1 MKENKIIRILTL
13 VIILII
19 GGLTFILYK
28 NNISEKIRIQQEK
41 ELDNVYLE
49 LDSISNLLG
58 DKILTI
64 SQLGGD
70 IDSLLIL
77 KENLELEKREFRT
90 RAYAQINRLQGKVEG
105 YRELLL
111 AQDEEIERLR
121 EVNEQL
127 FEENKEQKI
136 EINNLNSTISNIN
149 KSNKKLEKQIEVAS
163 RLELLEIE
171 IIGIFRNGSQKR
183 NQFRNRSLEKLN
195 INFTLGENDL
205 AKIEVKDLYII
216 LEKPNGEVIYD
227 ISNGSGSFTFEKRE
241 MFFTIKEE
249 VLIDKSEKKLSV
261 EYLINDEF
269 NKGTYLVKLY
279 TDEYKIGSGEFL
291 IK

>member
-19 GGLTFILYK
+19 GGLAFILYK
-28 NNISEKIRIQQEK
+28 NNVSEKIRIQQEK

-77 KENLELEKREFRT
+77 KENLELEKREFRS

-149 KSNKKLEKQIEVAS
+149 KSNKKLEEQIEVAS

-171 IIGIFRNGSQKR
+171 IVGIFRNGSQKR

-195 INFTLGENDL
+195 INFSLGENDL

-249 VLIDKSEKKLSV
+249 VLIDKSEKKLSI

-269 NKGTYLVKLY
+269 NKGTYSVKLY

>member
-1 MKENKIIRILTL
+1 MKEKKIIRILTL

-19 GGLTFILYK
+19 GGLAFILYK

-41 ELDNVYLE
+41 ELNNVYLE

-111 AQDEEIERLR
+111 AQDEEIKRLR

-149 KSNKKLEKQIEVAS
+149 KSNKKLEEQIEVAS

-216 LEKPNGEVIYD
+216 LEKPSGEIIYD

-269 NKGTYLVKLY
+269 NKGTYLVKLF
-279 TDEYKIGSGEFL
+279 TEEYKIGSGEFL

>member
-19 GGLTFILYK
+19 GGLAFILYK

-183 NQFRNRSLEKLN
+183 NQFRYRSLEKLN

>member
-1 MKENKIIRILTL
+1 MKEDKIIRILTL

-19 GGLTFILYK
+19 GGLAFILYK

-149 KSNKKLEKQIEVAS
+149 KSNKKLEEQIEVAS

-183 NQFRNRSLEKLN
+183 NQFRYRSLEKLN

-279 TDEYKIGSGEFL
+279 TDEYKIGNGEFL

>member
-19 GGLTFILYK
+19 GGLAFILYK
-28 NNISEKIRIQQEK
+28 NNINEKIRIQQEK

-77 KENLELEKREFRT
+77 KENLELEKREFRS

-149 KSNKKLEKQIEVAS
+149 KSNKKLEEQIEVAS

-183 NQFRNRSLEKLN
+183 KQFRNRSLEKLN

-216 LEKPNGEVIYD
+216 LEKPSGEIIYD

-269 NKGTYLVKLY
+269 NKGTYLVKLF

>member
-77 KENLELEKREFRT
+77 KENLELERENLGQEHMHKSID
-90 RAYAQINRLQGKVEG
+90 Y
-105 YRELLL
+105 
-111 AQDEEIERLR
+111 
-121 EVNEQL
+121 
-127 FEENKEQKI
+127 KEK
-136 EINNLNSTISNIN
+136 
-149 KSNKKLEKQIEVAS
+149 
-163 RLELLEIE
+163 
-171 IIGIFRNGSQKR
+171 
-183 NQFRNRSLEKLN
+183 
-195 INFTLGENDL
+195 
-205 AKIEVKDLYII
+205 
-216 LEKPNGEVIYD
+216 
-227 ISNGSGSFTFEKRE
+227 
-241 MFFTIKEE
+241 
-249 VLIDKSEKKLSV
+249 
-261 EYLINDEF
+261 
-269 NKGTYLVKLY
+269 
-279 TDEYKIGSGEFL
+279 
-291 IK
+291 

>member
-28 NNISEKIRIQQEK
+28 NNISEKIRIQQEN

-149 KSNKKLEKQIEVAS
+149 KSNKKLEEQIEVAS

-183 NQFRNRSLEKLN
+183 NQFRYRSLEKLN

>member
-19 GGLTFILYK
+19 GGLAFILYK
-28 NNISEKIRIQQEK
+28 NNINEKIRIQQEK

-77 KENLELEKREFRT
+77 KENLELEKREFRS

-149 KSNKKLEKQIEVAS
+149 KSNKKLEEKIEVAS

-216 LEKPNGEVIYD
+216 LEKPSGEVIYD

-261 EYLINDEF
+261 EYSINDEF
-269 NKGTYLVKLY
+269 NKGTYLVTLY

>member
-19 GGLTFILYK
+19 GGLAFILYK
-28 NNISEKIRIQQEK
+28 NNVSEKIRIQQEK

-77 KENLELEKREFRT
+77 KENLELEKREFRS

-149 KSNKKLEKQIEVAS
+149 KSNKKLEEQIEVAS

-171 IIGIFRNGSQKR
+171 IVGIFRNGSQKR

-216 LEKPNGEVIYD
+216 LEKPSGEVIYD

-269 NKGTYLVKLY
+269 NKGTYSVKLY

>member
-149 KSNKKLEKQIEVAS
+149 KSNKKLEEQIEVAS

>member
-19 GGLTFILYK
+19 GGLAFILYK
-28 NNISEKIRIQQEK
+28 NNVSEKIRIQQDK

-77 KENLELEKREFRT
+77 KENLELEKREFRS

-149 KSNKKLEKQIEVAS
+149 KSNKKLEEQIEVAS

-216 LEKPNGEVIYD
+216 LEKPSGEVIYD

-261 EYLINDEF
+261 EYSINDEF
-269 NKGTYLVKLY
+269 NKGTYLVTLY

>member
-19 GGLTFILYK
+19 GGLAFILYK

>member
-19 GGLTFILYK
+19 CGLAFIIYK

-49 LDSISNLLG
+49 LDSISNVLG

-77 KENLELEKREFRT
+77 KENLELEKREFRS

-149 KSNKKLEKQIEVAS
+149 KSNKKLEEQIEVAS

-171 IIGIFRNGSQKR
+171 IVGIFRNGSQKR

-216 LEKPNGEVIYD
+216 LEKPSGEVIYD

-269 NKGTYLVKLY
+269 NKGTYLVKLF
-279 TDEYKIGSGEFL
+279 TDEYEIGSGEFL

>member
-19 GGLTFILYK
+19 GGLAFILYK

-111 AQDEEIERLR
+111 AQDEEIKRLR

-183 NQFRNRSLEKLN
+183 NQFRYRSLEKLN

>member
-19 GGLTFILYK
+19 GGLAFILYK

-49 LDSISNLLG
+49 LDSISNVLG

-77 KENLELEKREFRT
+77 KENLELEKKEFRS
-90 RAYAQINRLQGKVEG
+90 RAYAQINRLQGKVDG

-149 KSNKKLEKQIEVAS
+149 KSNKKLEEQIEVAS

-183 NQFRNRSLEKLN
+183 KQFRNRSLEKLN

-216 LEKPNGEVIYD
+216 LEKPSGEIIYD

-269 NKGTYLVKLY
+269 NKGTYLVKLF